1 MSGPKV
7 TVCHMCPGADMGVT
21 DQLLVLEKM
30 REERGLL
37 CKLRTSRPLRPS
49 EDESQSWFAVG
60 WSWIMVSVIV
70 ITLLC
75 VALVIARDIMMR
87 QELCVTLQ
95 CVRGMSLCSLGS
107 ITTGDRN
114 HRRLHRRPRGGGSRM
129 D

>member
-1 MSGPKV
+1 
-7 TVCHMCPGADMGVT
+7 MCPGADMGVT

-37 CKLRTSRPLRPS
+37 CKLRASRPLRPS

-75 VALVIARDIMMR
+75 VALVIQRHHDETGTVCHTAVCPGD
-87 QELCVTLQ
+87 VTMFT
-95 CVRGMSLCSLGS
+95 R
-107 ITTGDRN
+107 IHHYR
-114 HRRLHRRPRGGGSRM
+114 
-129 D
+129 